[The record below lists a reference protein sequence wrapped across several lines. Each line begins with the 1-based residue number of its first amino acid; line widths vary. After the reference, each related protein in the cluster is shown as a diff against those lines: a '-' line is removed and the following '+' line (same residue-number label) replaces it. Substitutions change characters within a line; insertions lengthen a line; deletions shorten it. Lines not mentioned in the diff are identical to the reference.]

1 MNKKIK
7 ILVVDDD
14 TDLLYLLKR
23 KLNKLDMECITAV
36 MPSEGLQKASEMNP
50 DLVLLDLNLPKM
62 SGFGF
67 LREFK
72 HRSDLSN
79 IPVVVLTSIADSEVS
94 QEAMNLGAASYLTK
108 SCTDNELFSVINK
121 YTEHVH

>member
-1 MNKKIK
+1 MDKKLK

-14 TDLLYLLKR
+14 TDLLFLLKR
-23 KLNKLDMECITAV
+23 KLAKMDVECFTAA
-36 MPSEGLQKASEMNP
+36 MPAEGLEKATELNP

-72 HRSDLSN
+72 HRENLSK
-79 IPVVVLTSIADSEVS
+79 IPVIVLTSIADDEVS
-94 QEAMNLGAASYLTK
+94 QEALNLGAASYLTK
-108 SCTDNELFSVINK
+108 SCTDQELFDAIQLHTKN
-121 YTEHVH
+121 

>member
-1 MNKKIK
+1 MDKKIK

-14 TDLLYLLKR
+14 TDLLYLMKR
-23 KLNKLDMECITAV
+23 KLNKFNIECITAA
-36 MPSEGLQKASEMNP
+36 MPAEGLEKATEMNP

-72 HRSDLSN
+72 HRSNLSK
-79 IPVVVLTSIADSEVS
+79 IPVIVLTSIADDEVS

-108 SCTDNELFSVINK
+108 SCSDKELFSAINK
-121 YTEHVH
+121 YIEN